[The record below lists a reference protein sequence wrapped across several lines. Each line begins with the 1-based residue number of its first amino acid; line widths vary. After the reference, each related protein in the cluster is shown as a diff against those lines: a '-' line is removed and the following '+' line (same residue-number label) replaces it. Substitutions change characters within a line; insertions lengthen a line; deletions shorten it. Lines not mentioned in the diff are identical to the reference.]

1 MIYKYIRFS
10 TDAQDRRQQENT
22 IDSWLSRNGLVA
34 DDIIMDEAV
43 SGDAAKRKRK
53 LFTLAKAIQV
63 GDILVVSEISRI
75 TRSGFAELD
84 ELIRDYFKPNHLRL
98 VICNV
103 GLDID
108 CSQIDA
114 ITEMQLAM
122 LSIFAKMEKEL
133 IRGRTKSAL
142 DTRKDLLRRN
152 GGFFS
157 KSGRWTTGLGRQ
169 KGTNGHS
176 TSEALSASWDER
188 IASDPIRRRQW
199 LTMKDLYSRGAT
211 YEEIAGTLNAVGD
224 KTPRGHTWSK
234 AGVRGAIYGW
244 RKYFIKDETGIQQ
257 SIPDTTKA
265 AKE

>member
-22 IDSWLSRNGLVA
+22 IDSWLSRNGMVA

-63 GDILVVSEISRI
+63 GDVLVVSEISRI

-142 DTRKDLLRRN
+142 ETRKELIRKN
-152 GGFFS
+152 GGFTS
-157 KSGRWTTGLGRQ
+157 KNGNWTTVLGRKPGS
-169 KGTNGHS
+169 KGRS
-176 TSEALSASWDER
+176 TSKPLSDSWDER
-188 IASDPIRRRQW
+188 IAGDNNRRRQW

-224 KTPRGHTWSK
+224 RTPRGGVWTK
-234 AGVRGAIYGW
+234 AGVHGAIHGW
-244 RKYFIKDETGIQQ
+244 KKYFMKNENRIQQ
-257 SIPDTTKA
+257 PVSGAPEA
-265 AKE
+265 SKE